1 MRKIEQQML
10 NAVHSK
16 ISKWT
21 NNNTAVFYIS
31 SGESGNPFG
40 SRSEIYLHG
49 NLIAEYW
56 HDRKDFAP
64 LEVETTTLRRYPT
77 PTTKSRLRA
86 LGAHVTTRKGVTYL
100 DNVAI

>member
-1 MRKIEQQML
+1 MIASVDAKIDWRL
-10 NAVHSK
+10 DNTSVFF
-16 ISKWT
+16 ISAT
-21 NNNTAVFYIS
+21 
-31 SGESGNPFG
+31 ESGNPNG

-56 HDRKDFAP
+56 HDAPNP
-64 LEVETTTLRRYPT
+64 LEVDTKTLARWST

-86 LGAHVTTRKGVTYL
+86 LGAKVSTRKGVTYL

>member
-10 NAVHSK
+10 NAIHNK
-16 ISKWT
+16 LDKWM

-31 SGESGNPFG
+31 ASESGNPNG

-56 HDRKDFAP
+56 HDLPTP
-64 LEVETTTLRRYPT
+64 LEVDTVTLARWQT

-86 LGAHVTTRKGVTYL
+86 LGANVTTRKGVTYL
-100 DNVAI
+100 NNVAV

>member
-10 NAVHSK
+10 NAIHNK
-16 ISKWT
+16 LDKWM

-31 SGESGNPFG
+31 ASESGNPFG

-56 HDRKDFAP
+56 HDEKAP
-64 LEVETTTLRRYPT
+64 LAVNRDTLRRWQT

-86 LGAHVTTRKGVTYL
+86 LGANVTTRKGVTYL
-100 DNVAI
+100 DNVAV

>member
-10 NAVHSK
+10 NAIHNK
-16 ISKWT
+16 IDKWM

-31 SGESGNPFG
+31 ASESGNPNG

-56 HDRKDFAP
+56 HDAPTP
-64 LEVETTTLRRYPT
+64 LEVDTKTLARWST

-86 LGAHVTTRKGVTYL
+86 LGANVTTRKGVTYL

>member
-10 NAVHSK
+10 HAVHAK
-16 ISKWT
+16 IDKWM
-21 NNNTAVFYIS
+21 NDNTAVFYIS
-31 SGESGNPFG
+31 ANESGNPFG

-56 HDRKDFAP
+56 HDLPTP
-64 LEVETTTLRRYPT
+64 LEVDTVTLARWST

-86 LGAHVTTRKGVTYL
+86 LGADVATRKGVTYL
-100 DNVAI
+100 NNVAI

>member
-10 NAVHSK
+10 SAIHNK
-16 ISKWT
+16 IDKWV

-31 SGESGNPFG
+31 ASESGNPNG

-49 NLIAEYW
+49 NIIAEYW
-56 HDRKDFAP
+56 HDS
-64 LEVETTTLRRYPT
+64 PT
-77 PTTKSRLRA
+77 PLAVDTKTLARWSTNTTKSRLRA
-86 LGAHVTTRKGVTYL
+86 LGANVSTRKGVTYL

>member
-10 NAVHSK
+10 SAVHAK
-16 ISKWT
+16 VDKWT

-31 SGESGNPFG
+31 ASESGNPFG

-56 HDRKDFAP
+56 HDEKAP
-64 LEVETTTLRRYPT
+64 LAVNRQTLARWST

-86 LGAHVTTRKGVTYL
+86 LGANVATRKGVTYL